1 MAGQAI
7 LMTGEQ
13 TRTIQH
19 FRIGGMTCV
28 NCEVA
33 IERAVRNFPGV
44 VNVRVSH
51 AKGSA
56 EIISTSPL
64 DVEKLGKALA
74 EDGYTLTSWDQPA
87 EFTGP
92 NRRDYW
98 EVAAAFLILIGLFVG
113 LRALGLIP
121 EGLSLPDN
129 ISYGVVFLVGLVA
142 SVSSCMAVTG
152 GLLVAMAARYNELS
166 TELTSAERFKPH
178 LYFNAGRVLSYTLLG
193 GAIGALGSTISLSPG
208 ANAALVV
215 LASAL
220 MIFLGLKMLHIFP
233 QGLSLRPPKALLHRI
248 HALSDRKTKGSAF
261 ALGAATFIL
270 PCGFTQ
276 ALQLYV
282 LSKGSV
288 VVGALTMLV
297 FALGTLPALLSL
309 SAVSSFATGA
319 FQKHF
324 VRIAG
329 VAVILL
335 GLFNIQ
341 SGVTLAGLS
350 GNIAPSAPDAQMA
363 VRAPIIGG
371 VQRIDMRIIDLRY
384 APHIFTVVQGIP
396 VEWRIDASQ
405 ARGCAQFL
413 IAPAAD
419 VRAILSTIEPNILRF
434 TPDRTGDIAFNCGMG
449 MATPGSRITVVPQ
462 KAAERSSG
470 RSKS

>member
-1 MAGQAI
+1 
-7 LMTGEQ
+7 MTGQ

-33 IERAVRNFPGV
+33 IERAVRKFPGV
-44 VNVRVSH
+44 GKVRVSH
-51 AKGSA
+51 AKGYA
-56 EIISTSPL
+56 EIISTAPL
-64 DVEKLGKALA
+64 AVERLGKVLA

-87 EFTGP
+87 LFTGP
-92 NRRDYW
+92 DRHDYL
-98 EVAAAFLILIGLFVG
+98 EVAAAFVLLTGLYFG
-113 LRALGLIP
+113 LRALGLVP

-129 ISYGVVFLVGLVA
+129 ISYGVVFLIGLVA

-166 TELTSAERFKPH
+166 AELTSAERFKPH

-215 LASAL
+215 LASVL
-220 MIFLGLKMLHIFP
+220 MIFLGLQMLHIFP
-233 QGLSLRPPKALLHRI
+233 QGISLRPPKALLHKI

-282 LSKGSV
+282 LSKGSFW
-288 VVGALTMLV
+288 VGALTMLV

-309 SAVSSFATGA
+309 SAASSFAIGA

-324 VRIAG
+324 LRIAG

-341 SGVTLAGLS
+341 SGFTLAGLS
-350 GNIAPSAPDAQMA
+350 GNIASSSSDTQTA
-363 VRAPIIGG
+363 VRAPIVDG
-371 VQRIDMRIIDLRY
+371 VQRIDMRIVDLTY
-384 APHIFTVVQGIP
+384 EPHIFTVVQGVP

-405 ARGCAQFL
+405 ARGCAQFI

-419 VRAILSTIEPNILRF
+419 VRAILSTAEPNILRF
-434 TPDRTGDIAFNCGMG
+434 TPDRPGDIAFNCGMG
-449 MATPGSRITVVPQ
+449 MATSGSRITVIPQ
-462 KAAERSSG
+462 KAGERSSG

>member
-1 MAGQAI
+1 
-7 LMTGEQ
+7 MTGQVTFMTGDQ

-33 IERAVRNFPGV
+33 IERAVRKFPGV
-44 VNVRVSH
+44 EKVRVSH
-51 AKGSA
+51 AKGRA
-56 EIISTSPL
+56 EIVSAAPL
-64 DVEKLGKALA
+64 DVETLGKALA

-87 EFTGP
+87 QFTGP
-92 NRRDYW
+92 ERRDYL
-98 EVAAAFLILIGLFVG
+98 EVAAAFLVLIGFYFG
-113 LRALGLIP
+113 LRALSLVP
-121 EGLSLPDN
+121 DGLSLPDN

-166 TELTSAERFKPH
+166 AELTPAQRFQPH

-193 GAIGALGSTISLSPG
+193 GAIGALGSTLSLSPS

-215 LASAL
+215 LASAI
-220 MIFLGLKMLHIFP
+220 MIFLGLQMLHIFP
-233 QGLSLRPPKALLHRI
+233 QGVSLRPPKALLHKI

-261 ALGAATFIL
+261 ALGAATFLL

-282 LSKGSV
+282 LSKGSIL
-288 VVGALTMLV
+288 VGAITMLV

-341 SGVTLAGLS
+341 SGVTLAGL
-350 GNIAPSAPDAQMA
+350 GAGIAPSASVAA
-363 VRAPIIGG
+363 VRAPLVDG
-371 VQRIDMRIIDLRY
+371 VQRLDMRIVDLEY
-384 APHIFTVVQGIP
+384 EPHIFTVVQGVP
-396 VEWRIDASQ
+396 VEWRIDASR
-405 ARGCAQFL
+405 ARGCARFI
-413 IAPAAD
+413 IAPGFD
-419 VRAILSTIEPNILRF
+419 VRAILSTDEPNILRF
-434 TPDRTGDIAFNCGMG
+434 TPDQTGDIAFNCGMG
-449 MATPGSRITVVPQ
+449 MATPGSHITVIPQ
-462 KAAERSSG
+462 KAADRSSG